1 MQIYN
6 ILVSSKGQKSLWDP
20 KVGFLLLAT
29 HLYIYILILT
39 ILTIDIEF
47 DYILSRDILS
57 IDIDYFNFIN
67 ILKYCLLY

>member
-1 MQIYN
+1 MQVYN
-6 ILVSSKGQKSLWDP
+6 ISSKGQKSLWDP

-29 HLYIYILILT
+29 HIYIDID
-39 ILTIDIEF
+39 ILTIDIKF

-57 IDIDYFNFIN
+57 IDIAIDDYFNFIN